1 LKKDRGKTG
10 TGKGFNLQNNSS
22 LQGLN
27 AKLFKK
33 HLKTKIFKYLCFSSL
48 AFCFCLL
55 ALLVLFTAKSAYKGM
70 FLTSVKLSINTSLAS
85 KLAINNPEEQS
96 IAFEALKQNY
106 NLESKLTPQELSLLQ
121 KEVFAAYKDNNKL
134 SEFIEKKYSKGD
146 TFRGGEIWVPAS
158 AKLDRYYKESF
169 LYKNEALMSTAYN
182 NLIIE
187 LVNNNAIKIK
197 PSFAIF
203 TNTDSRYS
211 EIAGLMAALKG
222 TLYMIGIFFVFC
234 VPMSIITALYLEE
247 FAKDSFFKKITEVNI
262 TNLASIP
269 SIIYGLLGLLVFI
282 NYMHLP
288 RSSSIVGGLTL
299 SLLVMPVLIV
309 SARNSIKS
317 VPRIIRDMAF
327 AMGAS
332 RSRVVFSIVLPSA
345 LPGILTGIILTLA
358 RLIGETA
365 PLLIIGMV
373 AFIGSNPTS
382 VLMPASAIPVQI
394 YLWSSSPD
402 YILINKA
409 SALILML
416 ITFLLASNI
425 VINIIR
431 KRFEIKW

>member
-1 LKKDRGKTG
+1 
-10 TGKGFNLQNNSS
+10 
-22 LQGLN
+22 
-27 AKLFKK
+27 
-33 HLKTKIFKYLCFSSL
+33 
-48 AFCFCLL
+48 
-55 ALLVLFTAKSAYKGM
+55 M

-85 KLAINNPEEQS
+85 KLAINNPDEQS
-96 IAFEALKQNY
+96 IAFEALKENY

-134 SEFIEKKYSKGD
+134 SEFIHKKYSKED

-222 TLYMIGIFFVFC
+222 SLYMIGIFFVFC